1 MIIEDSFE
9 QRSDLWF
16 RAKAGVPGA
25 SSFDKIIAPSG
36 VSSKSAKEYAYQ
48 LAGEKL
54 LGRIEEG
61 YVSFAMQQGIE
72 REDEARQ
79 AYEIITGNEVRQVAL
94 VYKNESK
101 NVACSPD
108 GLLENKGLEIKCPIL
123 KTHVKYMLFSDALA
137 KEYFCQVQ
145 GSMWVC
151 GLSEWDLMSYY
162 PGMPPVISTIE
173 RDDNFISKLESE
185 MISFLRFLNE
195 IHSKLAE
202 ARDA

>member
-1 MIIEDSFE
+1 MIIEDGFE
-9 QRSDLWF
+9 QRSEQWF
-16 RAKAGVPGA
+16 QAKAGVPGA
-25 SSFDKIIAPSG
+25 SSFDKIVTASGAPS
-36 VSSKSAKEYAYQ
+36 KQAKDYAYQ
-48 LAGEKL
+48 LAGERL

-61 YVSFAMQQGIE
+61 FISYAMQQGIE

-79 AYEIITGNEVRQVAL
+79 AYEIITGRDVKQVAL
-94 VYKNESK
+94 VYKNESR

-108 GLLENKGLEIKCPIL
+108 GLMPEKGLEIKCPLL

>member
-1 MIIEDSFE
+1 MIVEDSFE
-9 QRSDLWF
+9 QRSDEWF

-25 SSFDKIIAPSG
+25 SSFDKIITPSG
-36 VSSKSAKEYAYQ
+36 VPSKSAKEYAYH

-61 YVSFAMQQGIE
+61 YVSYAMRQGTD

-79 AYEIITGNEVRQVAL
+79 AYEIITGHEVRQAAL
-94 VYKNESK
+94 VYKNESR

-108 GLLENKGLEIKCPIL
+108 GLMPEKGLEIKCPML

-137 KEYFCQVQ
+137 EEYFVQVQ

-162 PGMPPVISTIE
+162 PGMPPVILTIE

-195 IHSKLAE
+195 IHLKLAE
-202 ARDA
+202 AQDA